1 MSATEQT
8 RIATEFL
15 VNIGRGGIDSIHY
28 ADDLTAWSHLMGTV
42 NLEEYLP
49 KLQVVK
55 EVFSPP
61 MEMWVDTSTAEPG
74 RVVLQSRSRGT
85 LFTGEE
91 YTNEYLF
98 LFEFND
104 RNQIRHIREYFDLDR
119 TRDILLP
126 AVEKWRESQGNGK

>member
-1 MSATEQT
+1 MSANEQA

-15 VNIGRGGIDSIHY
+15 VNIGRGGIDPEHY

-42 NLEEYLP
+42 NREEYLP

-61 MEMWVDTSTAEPG
+61 MDMWIDTTTAEPG

-85 LFTGEE
+85 LFTGEV

-98 LFEFND
+98 LFEFNEH
-104 RNQIRHIREYFDLDR
+104 NQIRHIREYFDLDR
-119 TRDILLP
+119 TRDMLLP
-126 AVEKWRESQGNGK
+126 AVERWREGKHAGG